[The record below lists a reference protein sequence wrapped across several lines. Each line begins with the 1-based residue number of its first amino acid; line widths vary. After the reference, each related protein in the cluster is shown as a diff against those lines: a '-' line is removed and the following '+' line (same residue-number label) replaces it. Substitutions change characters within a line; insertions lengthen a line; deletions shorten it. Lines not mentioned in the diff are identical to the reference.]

1 MSIRRRGEERML
13 EHQVEKYLELKGL
26 RYIRVPDSLWA
37 TLNTTKTTQKLLLF
51 TLARYLAG
59 MPDLVI
65 LKGERVLC
73 LELKAKKGALS
84 PNQKRWAEDVRVQ
97 IVRDFESARLLIDAF
112 SESARDWSNM
122 GIAE

>member
-1 MSIRRRGEERML
+1 MTTRRKGEERIL
-13 EHQVEKYLELKGL
+13 EAQVERYLELKGL

-51 TLARYLAG
+51 SLAKYLAG

-73 LELKAKKGALS
+73 LELKSKKGALS

-97 IVRDFESARLLIDAF
+97 IVRDFESARSLIDAF

-122 GIAE
+122 GVAE